1 MIDTGKLRAKQIEI
15 IKKLSLKDEFKK
27 IERIV
32 GFDQAFLNDKIISAA
47 VVCDYNSLEI
57 IEKKYVVEEVKIPY
71 IPGFLS
77 FREGPAITKAYR
89 KLKTK
94 PDIVMI
100 DGNGILH
107 PIKAGL
113 ATHVGIILNTPTIGV
128 AKSLLLGVVKN
139 RRVYVD
145 GEVRGYE
152 LYTKKGCKPIY
163 VSPGH
168 KISLKTSVKVVK
180 DCVRGHKLPEPLRL
194 AHLYAN
200 EVKSILKKNQI
211 L

>member
-1 MIDTGKLRAKQIEI
+1 M
-15 IKKLSLKDEFKK
+15 
-27 IERIV
+27 
-32 GFDQAFLNDKIISAA
+32 
-47 VVCDYNSLEI
+47 
-57 IEKKYVVEEVKIPY
+57 
-71 IPGFLS
+71 
-77 FREGPAITKAYR
+77 
-89 KLKTK
+89 
-94 PDIVMI
+94 
-100 DGNGILH
+100 
-107 PIKAGL
+107 
-113 ATHVGIILNTPTIGV
+113 ATHVGIVLNTPTIGV

-139 RRVYVD
+139 RKVYVD

-200 EVKSILKKNQI
+200 EVKSILKKNQKAI
-211 L
+211 HFIHITSENSK